1 MKQLRT
7 LIEQAAA
14 VLART
19 EVTENPHRRA
29 VLDVAVEIKELDRQ
43 LDELAASPPAVSA
56 AQRVDMWTSLVVARM
71 AADDELDALLSIS
84 CCRRTACETE
94 PPGEYDPAEEEE
106 PDFDPDIEDFDG
118 FDGFDDLEGLDEPDD
133 RHMDACKEFLSCPSR
148 PQTIIHACLDAFD
161 ALGAVDYVSTT
172 ELAASL
178 RELSGEAEERWR
190 YADLTP
196 IRLALLLRPYGVQPR
211 KPRAADG
218 SRYRAYR
225 RSDLLAARPNCSC

>member
-29 VLDVAVEIKELDRQ
+29 ILDVAVEIQELDRQ
-43 LDELAASPPAVSA
+43 LDELAAAAPPAVSA
-56 AQRVDMWTSLVVARM
+56 ALRLDTLTDLIVERM
-71 AADDELDALLSIS
+71 AADDELDALLSTF
-84 CCRRTACETE
+84 CCRRAACETE
-94 PPGEYDPAEEEE
+94 PPGEYDPAEGEE
-106 PDFDPDIEDFDG
+106 PDFDLDIEDFDD
-118 FDGFDDLEGLDEPDD
+118 FEDPEGLDEPDH
-133 RHMDACKEFLSCPSR
+133 RHVDACEEFLSCPSR
-148 PQTIIHACLDAFD
+148 PQTIIHACLAAFD
-161 ALGAVDYVSTT
+161 ALGAADYVSTA
-172 ELAASL
+172 ELVSSL
-178 RELSGEAEERWR
+178 RELSGEAEGRWC

-218 SRYRAYR
+218 SRYRAYG